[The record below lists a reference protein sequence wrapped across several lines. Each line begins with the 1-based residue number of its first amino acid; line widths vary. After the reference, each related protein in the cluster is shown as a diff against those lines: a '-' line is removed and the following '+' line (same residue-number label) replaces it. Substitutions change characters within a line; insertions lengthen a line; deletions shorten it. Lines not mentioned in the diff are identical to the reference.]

1 MFNYYLLTF
10 NYYFLVFSVYRYHLF
25 CKMIMMVKNIWV
37 DDEYTNR
44 ARKEWYVA
52 RSVYKLAQI
61 DQKYHLF
68 SPEVR
73 TVLDIWC
80 APGSWLQYVS
90 KKIELRAKSKELRQD
105 TWRWHRRYQ
114 KMKEWKMSKWVN
126 VWNMP
131 RSTAGCSKC
140 IERTKRNWK
149 IEKWKQGNVMEYV
162 SLGEGIR
169 GELTFRS
176 RFVVIGFDL
185 KKVEIH
191 LPGVYTYQQDITDRM
206 WVQKILDQHEIQQ
219 FDVIISDMAPDTI
232 GKADI
237 DAIRSIGL
245 IEKTLRLYE
254 KYLAPWGKF
263 AIKVF
268 MWPGFD
274 EFVREMKE
282 KYWAS
287 NIVVYKPKACR
298 KASKETYVVK
308 RG

>member
-1 MFNYYLLTF
+1 
-10 NYYFLVFSVYRYHLF
+10 
-25 CKMIMMVKNIWV
+25 MIMMVKNIWV

-44 ARKEWYVA
+44 ARKEGYVA
-52 RSVYKLAQI
+52 RSIYKLEQI

-68 SPEVR
+68 GPDVH

-90 KKIELRAKSKELRQD
+90 KKLPSPQTPPNPLSPLPNA
-105 TWRWHRRYQ
+105 
-114 KMKEWKMSKWVN
+114 
-126 VWNMP
+126 P
-131 RSTAGCSKC
+131 RTS
-140 IERTKRNWK
+140 
-149 IEKWKQGNVMEYV
+149 

-169 GELTFRS
+169 GELVFRS
-176 RFVVIGFDL
+176 RSIVIGFDL

-191 LPGVYTYQQDITDRM
+191 LSGVYTYEQDITDRV

-274 EFVREMKE
+274 EFVYEMKE
-282 KYWAS
+282 KYGSS

-308 RG
+308 RA